1 MTYYHETKEAAEEA
15 ARIYEPYFHVRVA
28 LESYNGFVITLTP
41 RSFEVFKFPLWD
53 LLDKVELDLTGF
65 NLVRIKPADRNR
77 PAPVAAKARAS
88 TAAPRADGEPA
99 SAPVKG
105 ATAKVWAIADRIT
118 AEKGGTIDRAR
129 SSRPVRPRG
138 LTPQLQQR
146 NFRAGRKLN
155 NDTDT

>member
-105 ATAKVWAIADRIT
+105 ATAKVWTIADRIT
-118 AEKGGTIDRAR
+118 AEKGGTIDRGAIIAACEAEGINPATAATQF
-129 SSRPVRPRG
+129 SRWKK
-138 LTPQLQQR
+138 TKQ
-146 NFRAGRKLN
+146 
-155 NDTDT
+155 

>member
-15 ARIYEPYFHVRVA
+15 ARIYEPYFSVRVA

-105 ATAKVWAIADRIT
+105 ATAKVWTIADRIT
-118 AEKGGTIDRAR
+118 AEKGGTIDRGAIIAACEAEGINPATAATQFSKWKR
-129 SSRPVRPRG
+129 S
-138 LTPQLQQR
+138 
-146 NFRAGRKLN
+146 K
-155 NDTDT
+155 